1 MVDENKQQKEAM
13 EQAMTNVLRRDRQI
27 RNTWTIFICG
37 LFGCMAP
44 IVAVYGLIFLLI
56 NREPFPRKTLAIIG
70 TVIAWIW
77 TLLLIVFIVISVL
90 AK

>member
-1 MVDENKQQKEAM
+1 MIDENKQQKEVM
-13 EQAMTNVLRRDRQI
+13 EQAMTNVLRRDRQLK
-27 RNTWTIFICG
+27 NAWTIFICG
-37 LFGCMAP
+37 LIGCGAP
-44 IVAVYGLIFLLI
+44 IVAIYGLIFLLI
-56 NREPFPRKTLAIIG
+56 NREPFPRKTLAVIG